1 MLTYDMLYGLRYEI
15 DFKPKRFTILENTVL
30 IQFLLSMIISWLL
43 STHLI

>member
-15 DFKPKRFTILENTVL
+15 DFKPKRVTILEDTVL
-30 IQFLLSMIISWLL
+30 IQLLLSIMISRFL